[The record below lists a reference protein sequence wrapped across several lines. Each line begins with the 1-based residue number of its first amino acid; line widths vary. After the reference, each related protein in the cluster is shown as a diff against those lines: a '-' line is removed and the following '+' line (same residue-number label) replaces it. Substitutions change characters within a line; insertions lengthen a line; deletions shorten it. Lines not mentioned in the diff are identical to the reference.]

1 MLVKDFMTKDVITVR
16 EDQSMLE
23 AREVMRSKKLYSLPV
38 VDDISRVRGM
48 ITVDDIGKASP
59 SDSSTLSR
67 YEANYLLGRLKVK
80 DIMSRT
86 VVTVDSE
93 DTIEYVA

>member
-86 VVTVDSE
+86 VLTVDSE
-93 DTIEYVA
+93 DTIE

>member
-38 VDDISRVRGM
+38 VDDISRVRE
-48 ITVDDIGKASP
+48 IGRAH
-59 SDSSTLSR
+59 
-67 YEANYLLGRLKVK
+67 V
-80 DIMSRT
+80 
-86 VVTVDSE
+86 
-93 DTIEYVA
+93 